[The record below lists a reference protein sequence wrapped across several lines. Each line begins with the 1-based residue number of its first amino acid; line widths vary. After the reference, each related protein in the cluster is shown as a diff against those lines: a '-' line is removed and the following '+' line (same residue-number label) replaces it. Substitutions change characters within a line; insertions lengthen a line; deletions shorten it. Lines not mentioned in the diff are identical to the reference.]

1 MRHRDP
7 LILLA
12 ILAAIGLAA
21 GGVVAMNTRG
31 FRNNN
36 PGNLRGP
43 TPWQGRI
50 GTDPEGFAIFETME
64 LGVRA
69 LRVDLTAKL
78 NRGLDTVRKIMN
90 VYAPASDNNPTATY
104 IRKVSEWMNVNAD
117 ERLTTA
123 DLPGLV
129 DSIIRFEQG
138 GPLQAAVI
146 KAGLALA

>member
-1 MRHRDP
+1 MKKDA

-12 ILAAIGLAA
+12 VLAVIAVTA
-21 GGVVAMNTRG
+21 GGVAVMNARG
-31 FRNNN
+31 MRNNN

-43 TPWQGRI
+43 TPWNGRV
-50 GTDPEGFAIFETME
+50 GTDPEDFAIFSTME

-78 NRGLDTVRKIMN
+78 NRGLDTVRKIIM
-90 VYAPASDNNPTATY
+90 VYAPPSDNNPTAAY
-104 IRKVSEWMNVNAD
+104 IRKVAEWMNVNPD
-117 ERLTTA
+117 QRLTPA

-129 DSIIRFEQG
+129 DGIIRFEQG